1 MRIKVKVVAAIL
13 LPRTS
18 LAQRVASPW
27 AATIAPEISLGSL
40 ATPPSWKYASLLD
53 ATAAAAGR
61 GRLTKKQAGLVGV
74 DNGEGAIARRSFAPV
89 AAALLGALVA
99 LLPAGPVHAVQ
110 TPPALGDGDLVVAGL
125 SGNADSGSVRRL
137 LGRPDSV
144 VLAEDVL
151 GEQAAE
157 WHYRDLIVSF
167 GEDGRLDGV
176 LLRSARY
183 ATARGLRVG
192 DRVGRLIGLYP
203 KATKIIES
211 SARAR
216 KRGDG
221 LWIYHLPSVWE
232 GPPAPSALV
241 QQLVQ
246 RGIQVQVWNGE
257 VACVYVGLLATE
269 SAAFGC

>member
-13 LPRTS
+13 LPGTS
-18 LAQRVASPW
+18 LAQRAAAPW

-40 ATPPSWKYASLLD
+40 ATPPREAD
-53 ATAAAAGR
+53 EEAGR
-61 GRLTKKQAGLVGV
+61 PRGDDRRWNRRGDRAGQA
-74 DNGEGAIARRSFAPV
+74 R
-89 AAALLGALVA
+89 
-99 LLPAGPVHAVQ
+99 PVHAVQ

-125 SGNADSGSVRRL
+125 TGNADSGSVRRL

-157 WHYRDLIVSF
+157 WYYRDLIVSF

-183 ATARGLRVG
+183 GTARGLRVG

-216 KRGDG
+216 KWGDG
-221 LWIYHLPSVWE
+221 LWIYHLPSVVE
-232 GPPAPSALV
+232 GPPALSA
-241 QQLVQ
+241 LVQ

-257 VACVYVGLLATE
+257 VACVYLGLLATE